1 MRPRGEREQR
11 DEHAESNATPRLL
24 PSASRRQQVADLLRE
39 DIITGQLKPGEQL
52 KQDALCREFDLSPA
66 PIREALRQLES
77 EGLVQHQP
85 NRGVFVAD
93 ITEDDLLGL
102 LLPVRLTIEQ
112 HAVLRTIE
120 RMSSEDLLRLEQ
132 TVQAMRLCAERG
144 DLARVNELDV
154 RFHDLT
160 IEFSG
165 SYQALQLWRSV
176 QARIRAQIYR
186 LAVRHEHIE
195 DIVAEHEQLLDA
207 IRGGHRDQ
215 LAALLEDHV
224 IISAR
229 TLLDIRDAEPSAR
242 VVTPSTERRQPA
254 RSAASRG
261 KRGQPVQKRGTAGK
275 SRPPAKI

>member
-1 MRPRGEREQR
+1 M
-11 DEHAESNATPRLL
+11 
-24 PSASRRQQVADLLRE
+24 ADLLRE

-52 KQDALCREFDLSPA
+52 KQDGLCREFDLSPA

-112 HAVLRTIE
+112 HAVLRAVE
-120 RMSSEDLLRLEQ
+120 RMSSRDLLRLEQ
-132 TVQAMRLCAERG
+132 TVQAMRSCAERG

-154 RFHDLT
+154 RFHELT

-165 SYQALQLWRSV
+165 SSQALQLWRSV
-176 QARIRAQIYR
+176 QPRIRAQIYR

-195 DIVAEHEQLLDA
+195 DIVAEHEQLLGA
-207 IRGGHRDQ
+207 IRGGDRRQ

-224 IISAR
+224 IISAQ

-242 VVTPSTERRQPA
+242 AVTPGIGRRQPG
-254 RSAASRG
+254 RSSANKG
-261 KRGQPVQKRGTAGK
+261 KRGQPVQRRGTTGK
-275 SRPPAKI
+275 SRPRAPRT